1 MSRRLPLLL
10 CLIVLSGCGEEE
22 PGAFQGYVD
31 ADYLRIGAPQAGWL
45 ERVTV
50 TEGQRI
56 AAGDQLFA
64 LDATNQRA
72 AVAQT
77 RAELAQAESQLAD
90 LRIGARPEE
99 IASIEAQIAASEATL
114 NLARITLERQQR
126 LAATQVA
133 AQAQLDE
140 ARANAAQAEA
150 QRNKLRADLALA
162 RLPARADRI
171 AAAVAAVDAA
181 RAAVEQAEWALDQ
194 RVAYSPAAGVVDD
207 VVSHPG
213 EWVPTSGTV
222 ISLLP
227 DDAIKV
233 VFFVPEARRSA
244 IHPGSEVSVTC
255 TGCPDGLTAHIS
267 RVATE
272 AEYTPPVIFSR
283 ETAAKLVWRVEGR
296 LAPMERTP
304 TPGQPVTVRTR

>member
-1 MSRRLPLLL
+1 MSPRLPLLL
-10 CLIVLSGCGEEE
+10 CLLALSGCGEKE
-22 PGAFQGYVD
+22 PDGFQGYMD

-45 ERVTV
+45 ERVMA
-50 TEGQRI
+50 TEGQRV

-64 LDATNQRA
+64 LDATSQRA

-77 RAELAQAESQLAD
+77 RAELAQAQSQLAD
-90 LRIGARPEE
+90 LRTGARPEE
-99 IASIEAQIAASEATL
+99 IESIEAQIAAAEATL

-126 LAATQVA
+126 LATTQAA
-133 AQAQLDE
+133 AQAQVDE

-162 RLPARADRI
+162 KLPARADRI
-171 AAAVAAVDAA
+171 AAAVATADAA

-194 RVAYSPAAGVVDD
+194 RVAYSPAGGIVDN

-213 EWVPTSGTV
+213 EWVPASGTV

-227 DDAIKV
+227 DDAIKG

-244 IHPGSEVSVTC
+244 IQPGGEVAVSC
-255 TGCPDGLTAHIS
+255 TGCPEGLTARIS

-272 AEYTPPVIFSR
+272 AEYTPPVIYSR
-283 ETAAKLVWRVEGR
+283 ETAAKLVWRVEAR

-304 TPGQPVTVRTR
+304 RPGQPVTVRTP